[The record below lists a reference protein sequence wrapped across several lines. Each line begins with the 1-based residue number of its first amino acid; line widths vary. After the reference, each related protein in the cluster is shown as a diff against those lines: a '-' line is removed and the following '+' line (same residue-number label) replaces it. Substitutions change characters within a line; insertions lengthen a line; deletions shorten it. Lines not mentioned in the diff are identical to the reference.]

1 MGTNR
6 AQWRSQPL
14 LDSKSSGLLGSA
26 IVGWSS
32 WQLSSSK
39 PLGGESAQETCTTL
53 PPPDLNVSEWALTGS
68 HLHPEQGVL
77 IPEVKHA
84 SRRELAEQQ
93 QKHDDPFGLTLL
105 MKLHVRKHH
114 CRLQLERVE

>member
-1 MGTNR
+1 M
-6 AQWRSQPL
+6 
-14 LDSKSSGLLGSA
+14 
-26 IVGWSS
+26 GWSS
-32 WQLSSSK
+32 WQSSSK
-39 PLGGESAQETCTTL
+39 PLGGESAHETCMTL

-77 IPEVKHA
+77 ILEVKRA

-93 QKHDDPFGLTLL
+93 QKRDDPFGLTLL
-105 MKLHVRKHH
+105 MRLRMRKHH